1 MLLHN
6 MLAPLWRGYY
16 RFKNHGRSCTEDAE
30 ERLKRRNGAMPEAL
44 SSKRQPISLAYDPTH
59 DAAVPFLAK
68 LPIEI
73 RELIYTYALG
83 NHLVHLLAEPR
94 RITHFRCETSSVA
107 DPQRGCHRQV
117 PSSLE
122 KAAPSN
128 STISANLLRT
138 NRQIYAEALPVL
150 YSCNKFD
157 VNDLGVF
164 NIFANNISPA
174 GLSSIRTVHLS
185 WTTEFPPLEFEVT
198 QDPVNAPCDDATYRR
213 FWDIVTGDMPAL
225 REFRLFFATSWFL
238 NDLVAQMASPWT
250 QPIQRMRN
258 LDLLGVALLEVVYV
272 REDRQAQVDEF
283 AARLGTVVCSEKG
296 KVVTEV
302 LHR

>member
-1 MLLHN
+1 MLLHYL
-6 MLAPLWRGYY
+6 LAPLYH
-16 RFKNHGRSCTEDAE
+16 FKNHGRSCTEDPE
-30 ERLKRRNGAMPEAL
+30 ERLKRRNGQMPEAL
-44 SSKRQPISLAYDPTH
+44 SSKRQPVSLAYDPTH

-73 RELIYTYALG
+73 RELVYTHALG
-83 NHLVHLLAEPR
+83 NHLVHLLAVPR
-94 RITHFRCETSSVA
+94 RITHFRCETSSVV
-107 DPQRGCHRQV
+107 DPQRACHR
-117 PSSLE
+117 E
-122 KAAPSN
+122 KAPPSN
-128 STISANLLRT
+128 STISANILRT

-150 YSCNKFD
+150 YSCNRFD
-157 VNDLGVF
+157 VDDLSVF

-185 WTTEFPPLEFEVT
+185 WTTDFPPLEFEVT

-238 NDLVAQMASPWT
+238 NDLVGQMALPWT

-258 LDLLGVALLEVVYV
+258 LDLLGVALLEIVYV
-272 REDRQAQVDEF
+272 LEDRQAQVDEF
-283 AARLGTVVCSEKG
+283 AAKLGTVVCSEKG
-296 KVVTEV
+296 KVVTGV